1 MRVDQFV
8 FAVRTKVVPLLVCLR
23 SSCCHVTGVGGPLR
37 FVRIAL
43 KNGMQNDGD
52 FVDVIPLYT
61 EIFYVF
67 QVTKS
72 VGTPWAD
79 VWHRSG

>member
-37 FVRIAL
+37 FVRLAL

-61 EIFYVF
+61 EIFLCIPGY
-67 QVTKS
+67 KISGDS
-72 VGTPWAD
+72 VGRRLA
-79 VWHRSG
+79 